1 MIPSNVKDVI
11 DTIAS
16 VGTVVGFITAGILWY
31 VTRRESKQKA
41 ELAIEQIN
49 AMATNHFPH
58 MQTDLASIVKGTDT
72 TNEILRRL
80 ELGQVQTNTLLRK

>member
-41 ELAIEQIN
+41 EIAIEQIN
-49 AMATNHFPH
+49 MLATNHFPH
-58 MQTDLASIVKGTDT
+58 MQTDLAAISQKTDK
-72 TNEILRRL
+72 TNEILRAL
-80 ELGQVQTNTLLRK
+80 QLGQVETNTLLRK

>member
-1 MIPSNVKDVI
+1 MIPSNAKDIV

-31 VTRRESKQKA
+31 ITRRESKQKA
-41 ELAIEQIN
+41 EIAIEQIN
-49 AMATNHFPH
+49 TLATNHFPH